1 MSVSSGKW
9 YVEGLYSSTSY
20 GTLGIV
26 ADSLSPLGN
35 LNGSGNFAYMYYY
48 LGSLYTHDGVG
59 DSNPDDYADDDIIG
73 VAFNLDDNLVYWH
86 KNGTWITIS
95 AGVQNPATPAH
106 GLSIASDK
114 SYVVGTSSNGN
125 NAEWYFN
132 FGQDSSFAGNKTAQ
146 NNADSGGVGDFYYT
160 PPTGYKA
167 LCTKNLPAP
176 AITDPSEHF
185 NTIVYDDGAGA
196 KT

>member
-1 MSVSSGKW
+1 GNTFCTMNAACSEADTGYAVTKAEGNLQVTVPDHAVILGGMPVSSGKW

-26 ADSLSPLGN
+26 ADSLSPLEN
-35 LNGSGNFAYMYYY
+35 LNASGNFAYMYYY

-59 DSNPDDYADDDIIG
+59 DSNPDAYATGDIIG

-146 NNADSGGVGDFYYT
+146 NNADSG
-160 PPTGYKA
+160 
-167 LCTKNLPAP
+167 
-176 AITDPSEHF
+176 
-185 NTIVYDDGAGA
+185 
-196 KT
+196 